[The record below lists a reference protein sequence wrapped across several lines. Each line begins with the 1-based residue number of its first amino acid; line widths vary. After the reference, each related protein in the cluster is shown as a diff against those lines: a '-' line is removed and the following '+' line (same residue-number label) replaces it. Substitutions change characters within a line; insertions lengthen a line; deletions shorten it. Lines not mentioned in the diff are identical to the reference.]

1 MSINL
6 DSLLEQGGTT
16 LDDLVSAPLPTD
28 MPINNRSTANNMAAH
43 AAVLVDPEGVVDTYN
58 EVMGELAGNT
68 GSPTMDKIVEEANV
82 RENNLSMGQM
92 ADILSDETLS
102 IDKKVEYASLWRT
115 GVVQPEKERSPEELV
130 QINQLEKEGLSDN
143 VEADDT
149 RWDLAPYLAEV
160 NQYNNEI
167 QRMINEAEVENNPDM
182 MMAAKN
188 FLEIVVPFMEG
199 ANVAEIQTHLRQ
211 SMEQGDMNSLAT
223 GVFKSLTLL
232 GESKEEIRAVLA
244 KVPIEQRLP
253 MAQSIYDMVIASE
266 GSITGSKNS
275 LILMNNLRDFL
286 VEGHYTTADRV
297 IDDATSLL
305 DAVGIGATVRGVKA
319 GLKSSANAAKF
330 TRRVPTSVGESINA
344 TNGASA
350 NNLIKAVADDET
362 GELARIAYGTSR
374 QDAIVNNVG
383 PEIGLPDD
391 AVRYK
396 PLIDDDQFDPDYQVV
411 DDVAGNKG
419 SIQFS
424 PAEKQSKLNAVIND
438 FTNPDVTGLVARKE
452 MTTIKA
458 VDEGVNVRTVFA
470 PAEGGFA
477 KAKDAITQV
486 KLATRKYGILDEE
499 ITLMKRGKDGNYRP
513 IDPNSK
519 EANLKGNYVVAINH
533 TTPYD
538 PSDTI
543 AWSTTSVEGS
553 FLGIPLN
560 VFDRLPVYTKGKG
573 GSVTQH
579 LIPSQAYIDPLLTR
593 AASVA
598 TDQTARSVDSMIKI
612 ANDYAT
618 EYKGL
623 KSHQQKLID
632 NYILEAN
639 DKSLKFDP
647 AKLRA
652 DGWTTEMLSTY
663 RKFKSVQDTLYVLEN
678 IDLVRQSK
686 RKGFEMLQT
695 ADGQDNFLV
704 KPINN
709 STVGNMKVTKVYDP
723 ELGMIRTITAKERTE
738 LYKNGGTIAIAR
750 TPVVVGEQS
759 IPYVMV
765 KQNGAAY
772 TRALRET
779 DKLLRYRDGHFTIY
793 YKNPVFIRM
802 KVKNADGSTYTRAI
816 ATSETIKDAQTH
828 LEKLRT
834 SRGDLTDEQFNE
846 IYGIDSDRVGE
857 DLEEMLWNARVN
869 AGRTAQRTRG
879 EMLADVSDKPSDL
892 GFRHIAT
899 PEESLVRSIKS
910 ISNRINMKEYLD
922 TAKARFSN
930 QYKDFLPIDPNTHAR
945 VWPDSVKD
953 LKKPDLGGDMSAYH
967 DAVSTYRYI
976 DQMENGFV
984 NLLDDTSKNFFKA
997 IAETSGKKG
1006 FTYLERAARAAE
1018 DVSPTAYARKK
1029 AFRLMLAA
1037 APVRQILVQTSQGIP
1052 IILANNPTF
1061 FAKLPWQMMFTRYID
1076 RGGDVDSFFKAMG
1089 NKLTGLSVE
1098 EAKALEKAY
1107 RDSGI
1112 SSAVSAHSLIRDDL
1126 IRLVNRGPIQKIKS
1140 WIGKPLDIMQELGF
1154 NAGEN
1159 MLMRSVWLSEY
1170 DVLKKS
1176 GKEINA
1182 ENLFLMNARVR
1193 DLTGNMNKGGE
1204 LAYNENMF
1212 SVAAQFLQAQ
1222 HKAIAQI
1229 LIGNRSLTR
1238 RDRVALGTG
1247 YLLTYGTG
1255 YGFLLD
1261 TILDYIPEADN
1272 ETRDI
1277 IAGGLTNLALNKT
1290 LSTLYGEDTNVDF
1303 SSSMRLL
1310 ELPNVVDLW
1319 TGLMELNPQTIAEGS
1334 PSLGLVLGDNAR
1346 VTNFVKS
1353 LARVWSVP
1361 EDDGNVKD
1369 VGRNFLEMF
1378 SGASAIFKARYA
1390 YRRGYSISTKGE
1402 VVDPN
1407 VNELEAMMKVAGF
1420 QTVDEM
1426 LTYETNEDLY
1436 FNSKGFRDDIKYVL
1450 DETARRLARDG
1461 ISEMEEEY
1469 VIRMLQEANR
1479 VWENNPTAMEVIRT
1493 EIRRRAKSGDFI
1505 LINRLMDQASMV
1517 TEEKWMETVRKAP
1530 LSDEQKQELYKIYN
1544 FMKEPE

>member
-6 DSLLEQGGTT
+6 DSLLEQGNGTT

-58 EVMGELAGNT
+58 EIMGELAGNT
-68 GSPTMDKIVEEANV
+68 GSPTFDRIVEEANV
-82 RENNLSMGQM
+82 RENNLTMEQM
-92 ADILSDETLS
+92 VEILGDEWTP

-115 GVVQPEKERSPEELV
+115 GVVKPEQERSPEELV

-182 MMAAKN
+182 MTSAKN
-188 FLEIVVPFMEG
+188 FLEIVIPFMEG
-199 ANVAEIQTHLRQ
+199 ANVAEIQTNLRQ
-211 SMEQGDMNSLAT
+211 AMEQGDMNSLAT

-244 KVPIEQRLP
+244 KVPIEKRLP

-266 GSITGSKNS
+266 GSITGAKNS

-286 VEGHYTTADRV
+286 VEGHYTTTDRI
-297 IDDATSLL
+297 IDDVASLL
-305 DAVGIGATVRGVKA
+305 DAVGVGATVRGAKA
-319 GLKSSANAAKF
+319 GLKSVANAAKF
-330 TRRVPTSVGESINA
+330 QRRVPTAVGESINA

-350 NNLIKAVADDET
+350 NALIKAVADDET
-362 GELARIAYGTSR
+362 GEVARVVYGTSR
-374 QDAIVNNVG
+374 EDAIVNNVG

-396 PLIDDDQFDPDYQVV
+396 PLIDDDQFDPDYEVINA
-411 DDVAGNKG
+411 VAGAKG

-424 PAEKQSKLNAVIND
+424 KAEKASKLKNVIND

-477 KAKDAITQV
+477 KAKDALTQV

-560 VFDRLPVYTKGKG
+560 IFDKLPVYTKGKG
-573 GSVTQH
+573 GSITQH
-579 LIPSQAYIDPLLTR
+579 LIPSQSYIDPLLTR

-598 TDQTARSVDSMIKI
+598 ADQTARSVDSMIKI

-623 KSHQQKLID
+623 EKHQQKIID

-695 ADGQDNFLV
+695 SDGQDAFLV
-704 KPINN
+704 KPVSN
-709 STVGNMKVTKVYDP
+709 SVVGNLKVTKVYDP
-723 ELGMIRTITAKERTE
+723 EMGMIRTITSKERTE

-793 YKNPVFIRM
+793 YKNPVFIT
-802 KVKNADGSTYTRAI
+802 KEVKNADGSTYTRAI
-816 ATSETIKDAQTH
+816 ATSDTIKNAEAH
-828 LEKLRT
+828 LERLRT
-834 SRGDLTDEQFNE
+834 TDPNGV
-846 IYGIDSDRVGE
+846 YNMRSDRVGE
-857 DLEEMLWNARVN
+857 ELEELLWNARVN

-879 EMLADVSDKPSDL
+879 EMLEDVSDKPTDL

-910 ISNRINMKEYLD
+910 IANRINMKEYLD

-984 NLLDDTSKNFFKA
+984 NMLDDTSKNFFKA

-1037 APVRQILVQTSQGIP
+1037 APVRQILVQASQGIP
-1052 IILANNPTF
+1052 VIMANNPTF
-1061 FAKLPWQMMFTRYID
+1061 LAKMPFQLIFTRYLD
-1076 RGGDVDSFFKAMG
+1076 RGGDVDSFFKG
-1089 NKLTGLSVE
+1089 VGSKLTGFTIE

-1107 RDSGI
+1107 KASGI

-1126 IRLVNRGPIQKIKS
+1126 IQLVNRGPVQKVKS
-1140 WIGKPLDIMQELGF
+1140 WIGKPLDLAQKMGF
-1154 NAGEN
+1154 EAGEN

-1170 DVLKKS
+1170 DLLKKS

-1182 ENLFLMNARVR
+1182 ENLSLMHARVR
-1193 DLTGNMNKGGE
+1193 DLTLNMNKAGE
-1204 LAYNENMF
+1204 LAYNENAF

-1238 RDRVALGTG
+1238 RDRIALGTG

-1272 ETRDI
+1272 DTRDI
-1277 IAGGLTNLALNKT
+1277 IAGGLTNLALNST
-1290 LSTLYGEDTNVDF
+1290 LSTLYGDEVNVDF

-1310 ELPNVVDLW
+1310 ELPNIVEMW
-1319 TGLMELNPQTIAEGS
+1319 TGLMELNPQSIAEGS
-1334 PSLGLVLGDNAR
+1334 PSLGLVLGDNAK
-1346 VTNFVKS
+1346 VTNLIKS
-1353 LARVWSVP
+1353 MARVWTVP

-1436 FNSKGFRDDIKYVL
+1436 FNSKSFRDDVKYIL
-1450 DETARRLARDG
+1450 DETSRRLARDG

-1469 VIRMLQEANR
+1469 VIRMLREANR
-1479 VWENNPTAMEVIRT
+1479 VWENNPTAMEVVRT
-1493 EIRRRAKSGDFI
+1493 EIRRRAKSGDHI
-1505 LINRLMDQASMV
+1505 IVNRLLDQAGMV
-1517 TEEKWMETVRKAP
+1517 TEEQWMETVRKAP

-1544 FMKEPE
+1544 FMKEPK

>member
-6 DSLLEQGGTT
+6 DSLLEQGNGTT
-16 LDDLVSAPLPTD
+16 LDDLVSAPVPTD

-43 AAVLVDPEGVVDTYN
+43 AALLVDPEGVVDTYQN
-58 EVMGELAGNT
+58 IMGEFAGNT

-82 RENNLSMGQM
+82 RENNLSMEQM
-92 ADILSDETLS
+92 VEILGDEWTP

-115 GVVQPEKERSPEELV
+115 GVVQPVQERSPEELV
-130 QINQLEKEGLSDN
+130 QVNQLEKEGLSDN

-167 QRMINEAEVENNPDM
+167 QRMINEAEVENNPNM
-182 MMAAKN
+182 LSAAKD

-199 ANVAEIQTHLRQ
+199 ANVAEIQTNLRQ

-232 GESKEEIRAVLA
+232 GESKEEIRDTLA
-244 KVPIEQRLP
+244 RVPIESRLEV
-253 MAQSIYDMVIASE
+253 AQKIYDMVIASE
-266 GSITGSKNS
+266 GSITGAKNS
-275 LILMNNLRDFL
+275 LVLMNNLRDFL
-286 VEGHYTTADRV
+286 VEGHYTTSDRV
-297 IDDATSLL
+297 IDDMASIL
-305 DAVGIGATVRGVKA
+305 DAVGVGATIRGIK
-319 GLKSSANAAKF
+319 GGIKSAANAAKF
-330 TRRVPTSVGESINA
+330 QRRSPTSVGENINA

-350 NNLIKAVADDET
+350 NTLIKAAADDET
-362 GELARIAYGTSR
+362 GEVAKVVYGTSR
-374 QDAIVNNVG
+374 EDAIVNNVG
-383 PEIGLPDD
+383 PEIGLADD
-391 AVRYK
+391 SVRYK
-396 PLIDDDQFDPDYQVV
+396 PLVDDDQFDPDYQVV
-411 DDVAGNKG
+411 SDVAGTKG
-419 SIQFS
+419 NIQFS

-438 FTNPDVTGLVARKE
+438 FTNPDVTGLIARKE

-458 VDEGVNVRTVFA
+458 VDDGVNVRTVFA

-499 ITLMKRGKDGNYRP
+499 ITLMKRGKDGNYKV

-519 EANLKGNYVVAINH
+519 EANLKGNYVVGINH

-543 AWSTTSVEGS
+543 AWSVTDVKGS

-560 VFDRLPVYTKGKG
+560 IFDKLPVYTKGKG
-573 GSVTQH
+573 GSITQH
-579 LIPSQAYIDPLLTR
+579 LIPSQSYIDPLLTR
-593 AASVA
+593 SASVA
-598 TDQTARSVDSMIKI
+598 ADQTARSVDSMIKI

-623 KSHQQKLID
+623 QKHQKKLID

-678 IDLVRQSK
+678 IDLVRQSR

-695 ADGQDNFLV
+695 ADGQDQFLV
-704 KPINN
+704 KPISN
-709 STVGNMKVTKVYDP
+709 SIVGNLKVTKVYDP
-723 ELGMIRTITAKERTE
+723 EVGMIRTITGKERTE

-765 KQNGAAY
+765 KQNGSTY
-772 TRALRET
+772 TRGLRES
-779 DKLLRYRDGHFTIY
+779 DKLLKYRDGHFTIY
-793 YKNPVFIRM
+793 YKNPVFIT
-802 KVKNADGSTYTRAI
+802 KEVKNADGSTYTRAI
-816 ATSETIKDAQTH
+816 ATSDTIKSAEAH
-828 LEKLRT
+828 LERLRT
-834 SRGDLTDEQFNE
+834 TDPDGVYNMR
-846 IYGIDSDRVGE
+846 SDRVGE
-857 DLEEMLWNARVN
+857 ELEELLWNARVN

-879 EMLADVSDKPSDL
+879 ETLADVSDKPTDL

-910 ISNRINMKEYLD
+910 IANRINMKEYLD
-922 TAKARFSN
+922 TAKTRFSN

-953 LKKPDLGGDMSAYH
+953 LKKPDLGGDMFSYH

-984 NLLDDTSKNFFKA
+984 NMLDDTSKNFFKA

-1006 FTYLERAARAAE
+1006 FTWLEKGARSAE

-1029 AFRLMLAA
+1029 AFRLLLAA
-1037 APVRQILVQTSQGIP
+1037 SPVRQILVQASQGIP
-1052 IILANNPTF
+1052 IILSTNPTF
-1061 FAKLPWQMMFTRYID
+1061 LTKLPFQMMFTRYLD
-1076 RGGDVDSFFKAMG
+1076 RGGDVESFFKGMG
-1089 NKLTGLSVE
+1089 NKLTGFTVE

-1107 RDSGI
+1107 KASGI

-1126 IRLVNRGPIQKIKS
+1126 IQLVNRGPVQKTKS
-1140 WIGKPLDIMQELGF
+1140 LIGKPLDYAQKLGF
-1154 NAGEN
+1154 EAGEN
-1159 MLMRSVWLSEY
+1159 MLMRSVWLNEY
-1170 DVLKKS
+1170 DRLKKS
-1176 GKEINA
+1176 GKPMTS
-1182 ENLFLMNARVR
+1182 ENLALIHARVR
-1193 DLTGNMNKGGE
+1193 DLTLNMNKAGE

-1229 LIGNRSLTR
+1229 LVGNRSLTR
-1238 RDRVALGTG
+1238 RDRIALGTG
-1247 YLLTYGTG
+1247 YLTVYGTG

-1261 TILDYIPEADN
+1261 TIMDYIPEADN

-1277 IAGGLTNLALNKT
+1277 IAGGLTNLALNRT
-1290 LSTLYGEDTNVDF
+1290 LSTLYGEEVNTDF

-1310 ELPNVVDLW
+1310 ELPNVYELW

-1334 PSLGLVLGDNAR
+1334 PSLGLVLGDNAK
-1346 VTNFVKS
+1346 VTNLIKS
-1353 LARVWSVP
+1353 LARVWTVP
-1361 EDDGNVKD
+1361 EDDGTAKD

-1390 YRRGYSISTKGE
+1390 MRRGYSISTKGE

-1407 VNELEAMMKVAGF
+1407 VNEVEAMMKTAGF

-1426 LTYETNEDLY
+1426 LSYETNEDLY
-1436 FNSKGFRDDIKYVL
+1436 FNSKGFRDDVKYVL

-1461 ISEMEEEY
+1461 VSEQEEEY
-1469 VIRMLQEANR
+1469 VIRMLREANR
-1479 VWENNPTAMEVIRT
+1479 VWENNPTAMEVVRT
-1493 EIRRRAKSGDFI
+1493 EIRRRAKSGDHI
-1505 LINRLMDQASMV
+1505 IVNRLLDQAGMV
-1517 TEEKWMETVRKAP
+1517 TEEQWMETLRKAP
-1530 LSDEQKQELYKIYN
+1530 LTDDQKDELKKIYN